1 MTEGLHEG
9 SMVEASE
16 VPEVG
21 SRIRLKATT
30 WTGEVD
36 VEGILLAPS
45 AEAHLTI
52 KLINGYNVSHPLSAV
67 SSIEVLSGGE
77 SGSGDGTAPVTGEGS
92 VAEDESLPL
101 VYILHTGGT
110 IASKVDYATGAV
122 TARFEPEELL
132 GAVPELASHARIRT
146 RKLGNMWSDDIRG
159 RHWNQMAAAAA
170 EAFGE
175 GAAGVV
181 ITHGTDTMHLSAAA
195 LSYAFS
201 GEGGVPAGR
210 IAFTGSQRSS
220 DRGSSDGAENL
231 IAAVHWA
238 ACGPTPS
245 GASDST
251 VIVMHEGSDDG
262 TTTVLPGCAARKNH
276 SSRRGA
282 FSSVNQPALASIEV
296 AAGSAEITLS
306 DNYSARSSAAQDREV
321 CESPT
326 PYSEDVRILQ
336 LIAGSQLF
344 ADQVTLASSHNY
356 DAILVHG
363 TGLGH
368 LPLDDPGDSPENSEL
383 KEAFSSYLGGGG
395 TVVMVTQCI
404 SGPIHLDV
412 YSKGRDQQEMGII
425 GHGSNSS
432 PESSLAKLHHL
443 LSRGASG
450 AELAA
455 AWEANLVGENPTDL

>member
-1 MTEGLHEG
+1 
-9 SMVEASE
+9 MVEASE

-21 SRIRLKATT
+21 SKVRLRAST
-30 WTGEVD
+30 WNGEVD
-36 VEGILLAPS
+36 LEGILLAPS
-45 AEAHLTI
+45 ADAHITV
-52 KLINGYNVSHPLSAV
+52 KLVNGYNVSHPLSAV
-67 SSIEVLSGGE
+67 ESVEVI
-77 SGSGDGTAPVTGEGS
+77 S
-92 VAEDESLPL
+92 VAESNSVSEDEVVVADDESLPI
-101 VYILHTGGT
+101 VFIIHTGGT

-159 RHWNQMAAAAA
+159 RHWNRMAVAAA

-201 GEGGVPAGR
+201 GKGGVPAGR

-238 ACGPTPS
+238 AHGPTPS
-245 GASDST
+245 GASDSA

-262 TTTVLPGCAARKNH
+262 RMAVLPGCAARKNH
-276 SSRRGA
+276 SSRRDA
-282 FSSVNQPALASIEV
+282 FTSINQPALGSIDVV
-296 AAGSAEITLS
+296 AGRAEITLTDS
-306 DNYSARSSAAQDREV
+306 YTTRASGQAREV

-326 PYSEDVRILQ
+326 PFSEEVRILQ

-344 ADQVTLASSHNY
+344 ADQVTHASSHDY

-363 TGLGH
+363 SGLGH

-383 KEAFSSYLGGGG
+383 KEAFSAYLSGGGA
-395 TVVMVTQCI
+395 VVMATQCI
-404 SGPIHLDV
+404 SGPVHLDV
-412 YSKGRDQQEMGII
+412 YSKGRDQQEMGIL

-443 LSRGASG
+443 LSRGVAG

-455 AWEANLVGENPTDL
+455 AWSADLVGENPTDL